1 MRCKWLISLLAILLT
16 AAPAMAEVVVIV
28 RREAQPAGKYV
39 RICDI
44 ARVDG
49 PSDQVREVAMT
60 VLGPAPAGGETHE
73 ITRWD
78 IENRLHEMGLVAT
91 VSFSGNEVVR
101 VLGQGAPSRRPPP
114 DTNYMPLN
122 EVPRQ
127 SFVGGL
133 VFGDGISAAPVKPE
147 PRVFAARQGDMEQQ
161 DAYSLMTGD
170 AKTRVGQVIAN
181 YLSDRY
187 RSGNSKRPDIEVEAH
202 VIGATANIPYSA
214 HDIRVEEAVDGRV
227 PGRAK
232 LRLMVK
238 EQADSAEREVIV
250 SANTDVFA
258 RALIA
263 TRNLPRG
270 ESMNRGDVKVERIRM
285 ESGKT
290 YLPPRPR
297 AVEGREAQRAIKPG
311 EVILASDAAPAE
323 AVKRGQLVIV
333 DTSGPGWRLQAKAK
347 AHGSGTVGDIITV
360 EDTETRKKYPVRI
373 TGRGT
378 VAVVVNK
385 DEIIFNRK

>member
-1 MRCKWLISLLAILLT
+1 MRYRWLISLLATLLA

-28 RREAQPAGKYV
+28 RREAQPAGNYV

-49 PSDQVREVAMT
+49 PKDQAREVAMT
-60 VLGPAPAGGETHE
+60 VLGPTPAGGQTHE

-78 IENRLHEMGLVAT
+78 IEHRLYEMGLIAK

-101 VLGQGAPSRRPPP
+101 VLGQGVARRSYPSA
-114 DTNYMPLN
+114 DSYQPLN
-122 EVPRQ
+122 DMPQQ
-127 SFVGGL
+127 SSIGGL
-133 VFGDGISAAPVKPE
+133 SFGDGASALAKPE
-147 PRVFAARQGDMEQQ
+147 PRVFAARPDGTDGMDPFAQ
-161 DAYSLMTGD
+161 MTGD

-181 YLSDRY
+181 YLADRY
-187 RSGNSKRPDIEVEAH
+187 HSANSARSDIEVEAR
-202 VIGATANIPYSA
+202 VIGATANIPYAA
-214 HDIRVEEAVDGRV
+214 HDVRVEEAVDGRV

-238 EQADSAEREVIV
+238 DQADSTEREVTV
-250 SANTDVFA
+250 SADTDVFA
-258 RALIA
+258 RALVA

-270 ESMNRGDVKVERIRM
+270 ESMNRGDVKVERVRM
-285 ESGKT
+285 ESGKN

-311 EVILASDAAPAE
+311 EAILDSDATLAE

-333 DTSGPGWRLQAKAK
+333 DTVGRGWRLQAKAK

-378 VAVVVNK
+378 VSVVVNK
-385 DEIIFNRK
+385 DEIIFVRK